1 MDGTGAEPVAAT
13 VLVEGG
19 RIADVLPPGADLSGA
34 EVIDATGNIVAPG
47 FIDLHSHAD
56 FSRRRPRRTRP
67 RSCHQGVTTLVTGN
81 CGWSPFP
88 ITDLEQMRAGTAFL
102 TPEHDW
108 SWRDT
113 GSFAACAASARL
125 P

>member
-1 MDGTGAEPVAAT
+1 MTIALTGGQVMDGTGAEPVAAT

-19 RIADVLPPGADLSGA
+19 RIIAVLPPGDVPSGA

-56 FSRRRPRRTRP
+56 FSLRSTPDARTQL
-67 RSCHQGVTTLVTGN
+67 SQGVTTLVAGN

-88 ITDLEQMRAGTAFL
+88 ITDLEAMRAGTAFL
-102 TPEHDW
+102 DPRHDW
-108 SWRDT
+108 
-113 GSFAACAASARL
+113 
-125 P
+125 